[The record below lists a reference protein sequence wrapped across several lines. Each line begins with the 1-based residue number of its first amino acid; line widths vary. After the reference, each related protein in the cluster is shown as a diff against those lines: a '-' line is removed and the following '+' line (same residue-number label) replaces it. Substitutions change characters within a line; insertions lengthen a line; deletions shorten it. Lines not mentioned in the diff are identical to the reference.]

1 MPDGYVIASLQKNLK
16 LFYPVGVPNFVP
28 QVHCVLVP
36 TQYISLLLMNKAMR
50 VLLSTVITVALELGW
65 YPMAVASPY
74 M

>member
-1 MPDGYVIASLQKNLK
+1 
-16 LFYPVGVPNFVP
+16 
-28 QVHCVLVP
+28 VLVQ